1 MVFGGIA
8 GILPPEHGDAEEPGD
23 LPSINVSREAGD
35 LQDMYRRTL
44 AASWTCHR
52 DELLPDQLVE
62 DIFAG
67 GLGYPS
73 TGSSARSDRID
84 DYDDSI
90 SDSGSRTT
98 LQDSGLLPNPE
109 KRPKS
114 SLSNYSRNE
123 AKDSDSTLNGSTVGG
138 RGSLESSF
146 QETKE
151 KGWRNPRGTHEISE
165 FDVRDDLRTWE
176 ITVND

>member
-8 GILPPEHGDAEEPGD
+8 GILPPEHGETEEPGS
-23 LPSINVSREAGD
+23 LPSINVSRETGD

-44 AASWTCHR
+44 AASWTAQG
-52 DELLPDQLVE
+52 DELLPDQLIE
-62 DIFAG
+62 DLFAG
-67 GLGYPS
+67 GRGVRS
-73 TGSSARSDRID
+73 ATRSGARSERAD
-84 DYDDSI
+84 DDEGSI
-90 SDSGSRTT
+90 SDTGSRTT
-98 LQDSGLLPNPE
+98 VQENRTDN

-114 SLSNYSRNE
+114 ALSSRSRT
-123 AKDSDSTLNGSTVGG
+123 DLRDTDSTMSSGGSG

-146 QETKE
+146 QDTKAKAWKSSKASYE
-151 KGWRNPRGTHEISE
+151 VSE